1 MDNNEIGKFIAHC
14 RKEKGLTQKELG
26 EKLFVTDK
34 AVSKWERGVSLP
46 DITILEK
53 LADELDTDI
62 YSILQIPKK
71 DKSLALEV
79 IEKERVKIKNQFKRK
94 LIVLLIIGVII
105 LGIFVFK
112 MVSFGYSV
120 KHVKY
125 THYDN
130 KLINL
135 GVPKFSFYMQ
145 NSENNY
151 SFKSFRGKAVL
162 ENEMKSFLNT
172 LEFLTCNDTVY
183 YYDKSADV
191 TITDYSVRGNIL
203 YNTISYSVRNGNY
216 CNLFWIKDYD
226 KKLGGFTS
234 KVMNT
239 DDINIIFIPFVM
251 EDDGSKFQGTLMI
264 TDKDDK
270 AIETSMGSFEIKD
283 DELIYYREKFNDKD
297 DTFDIPNKS
306 IFKIKDKQLILK
318 DNYLSK
324 YVSEVILK

>member
-1 MDNNEIGKFIAHC
+1 MDTEKMGALIA
-14 RKEKGLTQKELG
+14 RMSKEKGLTQKELG

-105 LGIFVFK
+105 LGIFLFK

-183 YYDKSADV
+183 YYDESADM

-270 AIETSMGSFEIKD
+270 VIETSMGSFEIKD

>member
-1 MDNNEIGKFIAHC
+1 M
-14 RKEKGLTQKELG
+14 TLG
-26 EKLFVTDK
+26 EKICWYRKKNKFSQEELAARVGVSRQ

-53 LADELDTDI
+53 LADELNTDI

-112 MVSFGYSV
+112 MVSFGFSV

-172 LEFLTCNDTVY
+172 L
-183 YYDKSADV
+183 
-191 TITDYSVRGNIL
+191 
-203 YNTISYSVRNGNY
+203 
-216 CNLFWIKDYD
+216 
-226 KKLGGFTS
+226 
-234 KVMNT
+234 
-239 DDINIIFIPFVM
+239 
-251 EDDGSKFQGTLMI
+251 GS
-264 TDKDDK
+264 
-270 AIETSMGSFEIKD
+270 
-283 DELIYYREKFNDKD
+283 
-297 DTFDIPNKS
+297 
-306 IFKIKDKQLILK
+306 LK
-318 DNYLSK
+318 WP
-324 YVSEVILK
+324 V

>member
-1 MDNNEIGKFIAHC
+1 MDNNEIGKFIARS

-112 MVSFGYSV
+112 LVSFGYSV

-151 SFKSFRGKAVL
+151 
-162 ENEMKSFLNT
+162 
-172 LEFLTCNDTVY
+172 
-183 YYDKSADV
+183 
-191 TITDYSVRGNIL
+191 
-203 YNTISYSVRNGNY
+203 
-216 CNLFWIKDYD
+216 
-226 KKLGGFTS
+226 
-234 KVMNT
+234 
-239 DDINIIFIPFVM
+239 
-251 EDDGSKFQGTLMI
+251 
-264 TDKDDK
+264 
-270 AIETSMGSFEIKD
+270 
-283 DELIYYREKFNDKD
+283 
-297 DTFDIPNKS
+297 
-306 IFKIKDKQLILK
+306 
-318 DNYLSK
+318 
-324 YVSEVILK
+324 

>member
-1 MDNNEIGKFIAHC
+1 MDNNEIGKFIARC

-105 LGIFVFK
+105 LGIFLFK
-112 MVSFGYSV
+112 TVSFGYSV

-172 LEFLTCNDTVY
+172 LEFMTCNDTVY
-183 YYDKSADV
+183 YYDESVDM

-264 TDKDDK
+264 TDKDNK

-283 DELIYYREKFNDKD
+283 DELIYYREEFNDKD

>member
-105 LGIFVFK
+105 LGIFLFK

-172 LEFLTCNDTVY
+172 LEFMTCNDTVY
-183 YYDKSADV
+183 YYDESADM
-191 TITDYSVRGNIL
+191 TITDYSVSGNIL

-283 DELIYYREKFNDKD
+283 DEFIYYREKFNDKD